1 MGAGAAPMQSAEQ
14 SVKRSRRIQKYSLLL
29 KTPAHAN
36 THHTPRR
43 AFRGPEAATE
53 GTGGQSRCRE
63 DSGAVSRKSLSGGPE
78 AATEGTGG
86 QSRCREDRGARAAAG
101 RTGGKRRSWNGGRS
115 RAHAVSRAVSETKQ
129 TNTKV
134 LTLIEDTCPRKH
146 TPHTPEGLSGAG
158 SRNRGNRG
166 PEPLPGGLGGR
177 KPQEPFGG
185 AGSRN
190 RGNRGAGATAGRVGG
205 RSRSRE
211 QQVSRPYHAARSLGA
226 GTRSLPLGWTRC
238 RVDGTSGRR
247 RSAAPDAR
255 PRSPAPRRGC
265 TLG

>member
-86 QSRCREDRGARAAAG
+86 
-101 RTGGKRRSWNGGRS
+101 
-115 RAHAVSRAVSETKQ
+115 
-129 TNTKV
+129 
-134 LTLIEDTCPRKH
+134 
-146 TPHTPEGLSGAG
+146 
-158 SRNRGNRG
+158 
-166 PEPLPGGLGGR
+166 PEPRPGGLGAEAAAESSRSVDPIRAAGR
-177 KPQEPFGG
+177 RPTHVASRSAGPDAGLTARRAGGG
-185 AGSRN
+185 ARLRTLAPEALHPDEVARPVDAAHER
-190 RGNRGAGATAGRVGG
+190 RGVAFAEACALMRDRGADGADEGVAAAAGVDEVVVRVGFRVRLTNG
-205 RSRSRE
+205 HKS
-211 QQVSRPYHAARSLGA
+211 ARSA
-226 GTRSLPLGWTRC
+226 REEKKERKSSER
-238 RVDGTSGRR
+238 
-247 RSAAPDAR
+247 AASSRA
-255 PRSPAPRRGC
+255 
-265 TLG
+265 LWVLV